1 MAWAAVIASVSKG
14 FLRTSV
20 EDVGV
25 AVSRFNVYLR
35 LCWGLVGQEVNTMK
49 KLVSLLFV
57 LFVCAVSYGQG
68 TPDVT
73 RFLGIPVDGTKAEMI
88 GKLKEKGFSSSFG
101 SDELLEGEF
110 NGKNVYVNIQTN
122 NRKVWRIGV
131 IDINGC
137 DETQIKIN
145 FNNLCRLF
153 EENTKYINPVGDQT
167 ISEDED
173 IAYEITVHDKRYSA
187 MWLQKSKTGDI
198 DLEAKNRLVW
208 FMISKHPLSYGKYV
222 IMMFYENGYNKAKG
236 EDL

>member
-1 MAWAAVIASVSKG
+1 M
-14 FLRTSV
+14 
-20 EDVGV
+20 
-25 AVSRFNVYLR
+25 
-35 LCWGLVGQEVNTMK
+35 
-49 KLVSLLFV
+49 
-57 LFVCAVSYGQG
+57 FVCAVSYGQG

-131 IDINGC
+131 IDKNGC

-145 FNNLCRLF
+145 FNNLCRQF
-153 EENTKYINPVGDQT
+153 EENSKYINFKGDQT

-173 IAYEITVHDKRYSA
+173 IDYEMSVHNKRYEA
-187 MWLQKSKTGDI
+187 VFYQKSQEKNEEENGDTAEEI
-198 DLEAKNRLVW
+198 LKGTMNRLVW
-208 FMISKHPLSYGKYV
+208 FMIAESPLRYGKY
-222 IMMFYENGYNKAKG
+222 IIEMFYENGYNKANG